1 MTDVPTQGKI
11 ISVTDKE
18 ILQKLKDYMV
28 KHNLRQWEFAQ
39 RLNIP
44 EKTLSRWL
52 NKKANISAAYLRILK
67 KEGII

>member
-1 MTDVPTQGKI
+1 MTEQEIITKI
-11 ISVTDKE
+11 KN
-18 ILQKLKDYMV
+18 YML

-67 KEGII
+67 KEGIV